1 VTAAVLVL
9 AAGLALALALCL
21 LAQRRTARRLIAAG
35 NRLVP
40 GVVTTGH
47 GLAEAT
53 SLVERVTDR
62 ALLRDDRGSLTS
74 ARLADAL
81 AMLPQGIVVYDE
93 AGTITFRNEV
103 AAVFLRG
110 RSGEA
115 LVEEAIAELALS
127 AATGTEGAA
136 RTLELSGP
144 PARIVSLWAAPLR
157 HGGRRSGA
165 VVVVDDITEHRR
177 LEAVR
182 RDFVANMSH
191 ELKTPVGALALLAET
206 ITAEA
211 EPAVVKRL
219 AERMLDESFRVVH
232 LIDDLL
238 ELSSIESVDPGALG
252 AETEVAVAA
261 LVAEA
266 LEQVRP
272 YAERRRIELRE
283 EAIDPDLTVV
293 GVHRQL
299 VSALHNLLDN
309 AVKYSEPGAAVE
321 LRTRSDGPW
330 VDISVEDH
338 GRGNAQRELDRVFER
353 FYRVDPA
360 RSRDTGGTGLGLAI
374 VRHVAQNH
382 AGEVIVTSQEGEG
395 STFTLRLPAQ
405 CKMER

>member
-1 VTAAVLVL
+1 
-9 AAGLALALALCL
+9 
-21 LAQRRTARRLIAAG
+21 
-35 NRLVP
+35 
-40 GVVTTGH
+40 
-47 GLAEAT
+47 
-53 SLVERVTDR
+53 
-62 ALLRDDRGSLTS
+62 
-74 ARLADAL
+74 
-81 AMLPQGIVVYDE
+81 
-93 AGTITFRNEV
+93 
-103 AAVFLRG
+103 
-110 RSGEA
+110 
-115 LVEEAIAELALS
+115 
-127 AATGTEGAA
+127 
-136 RTLELSGP
+136 
-144 PARIVSLWAAPLR
+144 
-157 HGGRRSGA
+157 

-252 AETEVAVAA
+252 AEKEVAVAA

-321 LRTRSDGPW
+321 LRTRSEGPW
-330 VDISVEDH
+330 VDISIEDH
-338 GRGNAQRELDRVFER
+338 GRGIAQRELDRVFER

-405 CKMER
+405 SKMER